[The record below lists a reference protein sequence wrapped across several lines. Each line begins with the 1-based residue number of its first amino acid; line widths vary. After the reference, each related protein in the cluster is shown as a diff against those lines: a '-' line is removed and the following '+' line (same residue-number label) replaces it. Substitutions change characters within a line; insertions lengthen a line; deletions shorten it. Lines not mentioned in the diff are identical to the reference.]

1 MKYFRMMAIGL
12 LVFGLSIALSAR
24 SSQAFSFNVIFEP
37 ALLSKQDAL
46 FGVSVSELALQ
57 SEAMYGLSLVN
68 GEVTQDQAFVLNS
81 DTGEITF
88 GDGLRGNIPSSGS
101 SGTAAAYRYGS
112 GSTSLILNPF
122 SIPLDALPVLIP
134 LDDPLS
140 DDVEETEISFFLSG
154 IGSLNVEVVEGGVWI
169 TSISVIPEPA
179 TMLLLGFGLIGLAG
193 LRKKLQR

>member
-1 MKYFRMMAIGL
+1 
-12 LVFGLSIALSAR
+12 
-24 SSQAFSFNVIFEP
+24 
-37 ALLSKQDAL
+37 
-46 FGVSVSELALQ
+46 
-57 SEAMYGLSLVN
+57 MYGLSLVN